1 MATHVSTPTLV
12 LANAFNNWS
21 GKPEKHVA
29 FARATIEEGG
39 FDMLKKHGYTVVA
52 IEDVSAKDLWNALYE
67 YRGKT
72 DWSAFSLADWE
83 AAFDSIN

>member
-1 MATHVSTPTLV
+1 MKTTTTLM

-21 GKPEKHVA
+21 EKPEKHVA
-29 FARATIEEGG
+29 FARVTVEEGG
-39 FDMLKKHGYTVVA
+39 FDTLKQHGFTVIA
-52 IEDVSAKDLWNALYE
+52 IEDVAAKDLWAALYE
-67 YRGKT
+67 YRNKT